1 MKKVNL
7 QIDISTS
14 QDETLSNLSNSSIFL
29 NKSQVVFK
37 KDGFIVDNK
46 GIKSINTGEPL
57 TRTIEP
63 KLLEVRNIFIKYIY
77 IYMYIYNIGRRFYRF
92 WCIWKCSYGDI

>member
-1 MKKVNL
+1 MKKLNL

-37 KDGFIVDNK
+37 KDGFLVDSK
-46 GIKSINTGEPL
+46 GIKNFKGEAL
-57 TRTIEP
+57 TSAIDT
-63 KLLEVRNIFIKYIY
+63 KQLEVK
-77 IYMYIYNIGRRFYRF
+77 
-92 WCIWKCSYGDI
+92 

>member
-1 MKKVNL
+1 MNKMNL

-46 GIKSINTGEPL
+46 GIKNIYTGEAL
-57 TRTIEP
+57 TKSIDI
-63 KLLEVRNIFIKYIY
+63 KQLEVK
-77 IYMYIYNIGRRFYRF
+77 
-92 WCIWKCSYGDI
+92 

>member
-1 MKKVNL
+1 MKKMNL

-37 KDGFIVDNK
+37 KDGIIVDTK
-46 GIKSINTGEPL
+46 GVKDINTGESI
-57 TRTIEP
+57 TRAIDP
-63 KLLEVRNIFIKYIY
+63 KLLEVKYIY
-77 IYMYIYNIGRRFYRF
+77 NYNNLIKLYR
-92 WCIWKCSYGDI
+92 SETL

>member
-1 MKKVNL
+1 MMKKMNL

-37 KDGFIVDNK
+37 KDGIIVDTK
-46 GIKSINTGEPL
+46 GVKDINTGESI
-57 TRTIEP
+57 TRAIDP
-63 KLLEVRNIFIKYIY
+63 KLLEVKYIY
-77 IYMYIYNIGRRFYRF
+77 NYKNLIKLYR
-92 WCIWKCSYGDI
+92 SETL

>member
-1 MKKVNL
+1 MKQLNL

-14 QDETLSNLSNSSIFL
+14 QDETTLSNLSNSSIFL

-46 GIKSINTGEPL
+46 GIKNITTGERL
-57 TRTIEP
+57 T
-63 KLLEVRNIFIKYIY
+63 K
-77 IYMYIYNIGRRFYRF
+77 G
-92 WCIWKCSYGDI
+92 

>member
-1 MKKVNL
+1 MKKMNL

-37 KDGFIVDNK
+37 KDGFIVDTK
-46 GIKSINTGEPL
+46 GVKNINTGEPI
-57 TRTIEP
+57 TRAIDP
-63 KLLEVRNIFIKYIY
+63 KLLDVRII
-77 IYMYIYNIGRRFYRF
+77 IYNYNLFR
-92 WCIWKCSYGDI
+92 

>member
-1 MKKVNL
+1 MMKKMNL

-37 KDGFIVDNK
+37 KDGIIVDTK
-46 GIKSINTGEPL
+46 GVKDINTGESI
-57 TRTIEP
+57 TRAIDP
-63 KLLEVRNIFIKYIY
+63 KLLEVKYIY
-77 IYMYIYNIGRRFYRF
+77 NNNNLIKLYR
-92 WCIWKCSYGDI
+92 SETL

>member
-1 MKKVNL
+1 MNL

-37 KDGFIVDNK
+37 KDGFIVDTK
-46 GIKSINTGEPL
+46 GVKNINTGEPI
-57 TRTIEP
+57 TRAIDP
-63 KLLEVRNIFIKYIY
+63 KLLDVRIIIY
-77 IYMYIYNIGRRFYRF
+77 IYNLFR
-92 WCIWKCSYGDI
+92 

>member
-1 MKKVNL
+1 MKQLNL

-14 QDETLSNLSNSSIFL
+14 QDETTLSNLSNSSIFL

-46 GIKSINTGEPL
+46 GIKNISTGERL
-57 TRTIEP
+57 TKEIEP
-63 KLLEVRNIFIKYIY
+63 KQLEVK
-77 IYMYIYNIGRRFYRF
+77 
-92 WCIWKCSYGDI
+92 

>member
-1 MKKVNL
+1 MKKMNL

-37 KDGFIVDNK
+37 KDGFIVDTK
-46 GIKSINTGEPL
+46 GVKNINTGEPI
-57 TRTIEP
+57 TRAIDP
-63 KLLEVRNIFIKYIY
+63 KLLDVRII
-77 IYMYIYNIGRRFYRF
+77 IYNYNFFR
-92 WCIWKCSYGDI
+92 